1 VTSDQR
7 KLIEDKMSWAKIEFE
22 TNDGELTPVCFVVHP
37 GGTEAIVVDWGNR
50 SEKHKMYRQLSQT
63 ASELCAEVVLLVSDA
78 WSAKVDPRNDE
89 TGLPVRYRSN
99 KTEVISG
106 YLIAP
111 DGSAIATGSL
121 PYVRLENQIIGGELE
136 IEEPDPAKKVRLH
149 QYMIPRW
156 DIPAIFGYG
165 GRKRGEGTH

>member
-1 VTSDQR
+1 
-7 KLIEDKMSWAKIEFE
+7 MNWAKAEFE
-22 TNDGELTPVCFVVHP
+22 ANNGSLTPVCFVVHP

-121 PYVRLENQIIGGELE
+121 PYVRLENQIIWGELE